1 MARHEA
7 GSRRNQ
13 MSLLVDRPR
22 PVEYLTKKGITV
34 LIDFKWFGAS
44 DIPVGA
50 MLTIPGQEAA
60 KTPVDVV
67 DGSHWTSDDQALLES
82 QEAAD
87 RWIDYSL
94 R

>member
-1 MARHEA
+1 
-7 GSRRNQ
+7 

-34 LIDFKWFGAS
+34 LIDFKWRGDS
-44 DIPVGA
+44 DIPVA
-50 MLTIPGQEAA
+50 AKLTIPGQEAA
-60 KTPVDVV
+60 KTPVEIVE
-67 DGSHWTSDDQALLES
+67 GQHWASEDQALLEC
-82 QEAAD
+82 QESAD

>member
-1 MARHEA
+1 
-7 GSRRNQ
+7 
-13 MSLLVDRPR
+13 MSLIVDRPR

-34 LIDFKWFGAS
+34 LIDFKWRDTS

-60 KTPVDVV
+60 KTPVDAV
-67 DGSHWTSDDQALLES
+67 DGSHWTTEDQALSES
-82 QEAAD
+82 QAAAD
-87 RWIDYSL
+87 RWIDYTL

>member
-1 MARHEA
+1 
-7 GSRRNQ
+7 

-34 LIDFKWFGAS
+34 LIDFKWRIEGGV
-44 DIPVGA
+44 PVGA
-50 MLTIPGQEAA
+50 MLSIPGQEAA
-60 KTPVDVV
+60 QTPVDAVE
-67 DGSHWTSDDQALLES
+67 GAHWTSDDQALHES
-82 QEAAD
+82 QQAAE